1 MLAFV
6 WMLIAAF
13 VLFGLILVSIIGFGL
28 FIGFLVNLILLPF
41 RIILWFIRM
50 LFGIF

>member
-1 MLAFV
+1 MLVFV

-13 VLFGLILVSIIGFGL
+13 VLLGLILASVIGLGL
-28 FIGFLVNLILLPF
+28 FVGVLVNLILLPF

-50 LFGIF
+50 LFGVL